1 MNGRDRRGFA
11 LVFVLVA
18 VGVIVVVTVIIVAG
32 VKWATRRD
40 TTVVTPNESTCQCP
54 DVFSMANRLAQARA
68 AIASINGLIA
78 TQAASDLAAGK
89 QAMYSEDLY
98 NQGKA
103 TNQTAVDNANKG
115 GWTGKAETPPRN
127 CSPDLSDAPTE
138 CLKQALRAHENVHQ
152 AACLGHSGGGDWKE
166 AKTMVDYWK
175 EDRAAYQA
183 EADYLDRNI
192 NRLMNDPKCKKKV
205 AVQTYPGSE
214 SKEDQ
219 QQRLAGA
226 RRRVGSYAGTIG

>member
-1 MNGRDRRGFA
+1 MNVRDRKGFA

-18 VGVIVVVTVIIVAG
+18 AGVIVVVTVIIVAG

-40 TTVVTPNESTCQCP
+40 TTVVTPDESTCQCP
-54 DVFSMANRLAQARA
+54 DVFSMANRLAQAKA

-89 QAMYSEDLY
+89 PAMYSEDLY
-98 NQGKA
+98 NKGKA
-103 TNQTAVDNANKG
+103 VNQTAVDNANKG

-127 CSPDLSDAPTE
+127 CSPDLSDVPTE
-138 CLKQALRAHENVHQ
+138 CLKQALRTHENVHQ
-152 AACLGHSGGGDWKE
+152 VECLRHSGGGDWKE
-166 AKTMVDYWK
+166 AKTMVDYWQ

-192 NRLMNDPKCKKKV
+192 NRLMNDPKCKPKV
-205 AVQTYPGSE
+205 STYTGRE
-214 SKEDQ
+214 SKEEQ
-219 QQRLAGA
+219 QERLAGA
-226 RRRVGSYAGTIG
+226 RRRVASYAGTIG